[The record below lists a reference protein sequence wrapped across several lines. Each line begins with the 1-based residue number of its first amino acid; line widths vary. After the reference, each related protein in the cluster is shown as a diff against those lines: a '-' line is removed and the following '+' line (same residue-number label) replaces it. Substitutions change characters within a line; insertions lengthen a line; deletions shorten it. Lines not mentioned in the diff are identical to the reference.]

1 MPGLAH
7 TLWLLLAVPSS
18 PPSPPDVAAVVAL
31 EQSGHDEAALALAE
45 QMSLRTPPSALP
57 HLEAARLGLKL
68 GKETASI
75 EKHLQAA
82 RYLAPDNPR
91 VRYLAAL
98 AKEGVGDD
106 AAARLLYLEAIWLRT
121 GYTEAR
127 TRLVALAIRTRDWT
141 LAEVQLR
148 DLLALGEASAG
159 RRLQLARV
167 LEQQGKLSQAEGVL
181 LQLHRDEARNAAVTT
196 ALADY
201 YERHNRM
208 QEAVALR
215 RATPEKKLR
224 PLQPSRR

>member
-1 MPGLAH
+1 MLG
-7 TLWLLLAVPSS
+7 LLLAVPASA
-18 PPSPPDVAAVVAL
+18 PPPPGVEAVLAL

-45 QMSLRTPPSALP
+45 QLSRQTPPSALP

-68 GKETASI
+68 GKDTGSI
-75 EKHLQAA
+75 DKHLQAA

-106 AAARLLYLEAIWLRT
+106 AAARLLYLEAIWLRN

-127 TRLVALAIRTRDWT
+127 TRLVSLAVRTQDWT

-148 DLLALGEASAG
+148 DLLALGERSVG
-159 RRLQLARV
+159 RRLQLAHV
-167 LEQQGKLSQAEGVL
+167 LEEQGKLSQAESVL
-181 LQLHRDEARNAAVTT
+181 LQLHHDEHTNATVTA
-196 ALADY
+196 ALADFY
-201 YERHNRM
+201 DRHHRTK
-208 QEAVALR
+208 EALALR
-215 RATPEKKLR
+215 RAPAEKKLR